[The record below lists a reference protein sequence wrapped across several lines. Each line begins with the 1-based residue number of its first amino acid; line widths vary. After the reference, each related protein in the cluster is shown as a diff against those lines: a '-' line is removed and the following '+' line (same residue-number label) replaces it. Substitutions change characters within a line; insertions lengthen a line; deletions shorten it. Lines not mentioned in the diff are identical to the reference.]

1 MATKKTQIE
10 IFYDR
15 QRELHSDVI
24 KALKQ
29 SLKIKK
35 EFNLEDSEQEFED
48 ESFNTIVKIDRDTV
62 YTDGVIGEYPIGDLT
77 INDALYIL
85 RAIRK

>member
-15 QRELHSDVI
+15 QRELHGEVI
-24 KALKQ
+24 TALKK
-29 SLKIKK
+29 SLGKK
-35 EFNLEDSEQEFED
+35 KVNLEDSEQEFED
-48 ESFNTIVKIDRDTV
+48 ECNNTIVKVDCNKV
-62 YTDGVIGEYPIGDLT
+62 YTDGVTGEYPIGELS

-85 RAIRK
+85 SAITK